1 MSVCTDVRALLETYD
16 LNTTH
21 LVMKSGTLADG
32 KLQCDTNGVHIGD
45 ETPFGKIIALDFSI
59 ECERPITETPLKVK
73 VYDYV
78 TDDFI
83 EKTFEEQ
90 VKPIVLRYAP
100 LEVTECEEQV
110 RSQAG
115 RIYFSHRDIVD
126 ILEIEGNVVRIDKQ
140 MGYADGDF
148 REYVKVKYTYGGDFP
163 DVHRACVL
171 LTASFVLGFIGS
183 STGGGSLNVQGYGRN
198 YGARGKY
205 HDVRQEFDRNAYQL
219 LQKYVVGIV

>member
-1 MSVCTDVRALLETYD
+1 MIHNDVREFLEQYE

-21 LVMKSGTLADG
+21 LVIKNGTVEDG
-32 KLQCDTNGVHIGD
+32 KIFCDTNGVHVGD
-45 ETPFGKIIALDFSI
+45 DTNFGKITEIGLDFI
-59 ECERPITETPLKVK
+59 ACENPITGTLKVK

-78 TDDFI
+78 SDAFI
-83 EKTFEEQ
+83 DKTFEDQ

-100 LEVTECEEQV
+100 LDISECTEQV
-110 RSQAG
+110 RSQTG
-115 RIYFSHRDIVD
+115 RIYFSHRGIID
-126 ILEIEGNVVRIDKQ
+126 ILEIEGNITHIDKQ
-140 MGYADGDF
+140 MGYADGNF
-148 REYVKVKYTYGGDFP
+148 REYVKVRYTYGGQFADI
-163 DVHRACVL
+163 HRACVL

-205 HDVRQEFDRNAYQL
+205 HDIRQEFDRNAYQI

>member
-1 MSVCTDVRALLETYD
+1 MHDEVRELLEQYE

-21 LVMKSGTLADG
+21 LIVKSGTIEDG
-32 KLQCDTNGVHIGD
+32 KIFCDTNGVHVGD
-45 ETPFGKIIALDFSI
+45 DTNFGKIIEIGFDFI
-59 ECERPITETPLKVK
+59 VCENPITDTLKVK

-78 TDDFI
+78 SDAFI
-83 EKTFEEQ
+83 DKTFEEQ

-115 RIYFSHRDIVD
+115 RIYFSHRGIID
-126 ILEIEGNVVRIDKQ
+126 ILEIEGGVTHVDKL

-148 REYVKVKYTYGGDFP
+148 REYVKVRYTYGGEFA

-205 HDVRQEFDRNAYQL
+205 HDIRQELDRNAYQL

>member
-1 MSVCTDVRALLETYD
+1 MHAEVRELLEQYE

-21 LVMKSGTLADG
+21 LVVKSGTVTDG
-32 KLQCDTNGVHIGD
+32 KLECDPNGVHVGD
-45 ETPFGKIIALDFSI
+45 LTQYGKIVEIGLDTI
-59 ECERPITETPLKVK
+59 ECEEPIIESPLKVK

-78 TDDFI
+78 SDAFI
-83 EKTFEEQ
+83 DKTFEEQ

-115 RIYFSHRDIVD
+115 RIYFSHRGIKE
-126 ILEIEGNVVRIDKQ
+126 ILEIEGSIIRIDKQ

-148 REYVKVKYTYGGDFP
+148 REYVKVKYTYGGEFA

-205 HDVRQEFDRNAYQL
+205 HDIRQEFDRNAYQL
-219 LQKYVVGIV
+219 LQRYVVGII

>member
-1 MSVCTDVRALLETYD
+1 MYAEVRELLEQYE

-21 LVMKSGTLADG
+21 LVVKSGIVTDG
-32 KLQCDTNGVHIGD
+32 KLECDPNGVHVGD
-45 ETPFGKIIALDFSI
+45 LTQYGKIVEIGLDTIRCENPII
-59 ECERPITETPLKVK
+59 ESPLKVK

-78 TDDFI
+78 SDAFI
-83 EKTFEEQ
+83 DKTFEEQ

-115 RIYFSHRDIVD
+115 RIYFSHRGIIDV
-126 ILEIEGNVVRIDKQ
+126 LEIEGSIIRIDKQ

-148 REYVKVKYTYGGDFP
+148 REYVKVKYTYGGQFA

-205 HDVRQEFDRNAYQL
+205 HDIRQELDRNAYQL

>member
-1 MSVCTDVRALLETYD
+1 MHDEVRELLEQYE

-21 LVMKSGTLADG
+21 LVVKSGTIEDG
-32 KLQCDTNGVHIGD
+32 KIFCDTNSVHIGD
-45 ETPFGKIIALDFSI
+45 DTNFGKIIEIGFDFI
-59 ECERPITETPLKVK
+59 VCENPITDTLKVK

-78 TDDFI
+78 SDAFI
-83 EKTFEEQ
+83 DKTFEEQ

-115 RIYFSHRDIVD
+115 RIYFSHRGIID
-126 ILEIEGNVVRIDKQ
+126 ILEIEGGVTHIDKQ

-148 REYVKVKYTYGGDFP
+148 REYVKVKYTYGGEFA

-171 LTASFVLGFIGS
+171 LTASFILGFIGS

-205 HDVRQEFDRNAYQL
+205 HDIRQELDRNAYQL

>member
-1 MSVCTDVRALLETYD
+1 MMHDDVRELLEQYE

-21 LVMKSGTLADG
+21 LVVKRGTIEDG
-32 KLQCDTNGVHIGD
+32 KIFCDTNGVHVGD
-45 ETPFGKIIALDFSI
+45 NTNFGKITEIGLDYIS
-59 ECERPITETPLKVK
+59 CENPITDILKVK

-78 TDDFI
+78 SDAFI
-83 EKTFEEQ
+83 DKTFEDQ

-100 LEVTECEEQV
+100 LDVSECTEQV
-110 RSQAG
+110 RSQAD
-115 RIYFSHRDIVD
+115 RVYFSHRGIID
-126 ILEIEGNVVRIDKQ
+126 ILEIEGNIIHIDKQ

-148 REYVKVKYTYGGDFP
+148 REYVKVRYTYGGKFA

-205 HDVRQEFDRNAYQL
+205 HDVRQEFDRNAYQI

>member
-1 MSVCTDVRALLETYD
+1 MYVEVRELLEQYE

-21 LVMKSGTLADG
+21 LVVKRGTVEDG
-32 KLQCDTNGVHIGD
+32 KIFCDTNGVHVGD
-45 ETPFGKIIALDFSI
+45 NTNFGKITEIGLDFI
-59 ECERPITETPLKVK
+59 ACENPITDTLKVK

-78 TDDFI
+78 SDAFI
-83 EKTFEEQ
+83 DKTFEEQ

-100 LEVTECEEQV
+100 LEETECTEQV

-115 RIYFSHRDIVD
+115 RIYLSHRDIHD
-126 ILEIEGNVVRIDKQ
+126 ILEIEGGINRIDRQ
-140 MGYADGDF
+140 LGVIDGDF
-148 REYVKVKYTYGGDFP
+148 REYVKVRYTYGGNYA

-205 HDVRQEFDRNAYQL
+205 HDVRQEFDRNAYQI
-219 LQKYVVGIV
+219 LQKYVVGIL

>member
-1 MSVCTDVRALLETYD
+1 MHDEVRELLEQYE

-21 LVMKSGTLADG
+21 LVVKSGTIEDG
-32 KLQCDTNGVHIGD
+32 KIFCDTNGVHIGD
-45 ETPFGKIIALDFSI
+45 DTNFGKITEIGFDFVV
-59 ECERPITETPLKVK
+59 CENPITDTLKVK

-78 TDDFI
+78 SDAFI
-83 EKTFEEQ
+83 DKTFEEQ

-100 LEVTECEEQV
+100 LEITECEEQV

-115 RIYFSHRDIVD
+115 RIYFSHRGIID
-126 ILEIEGNVVRIDKQ
+126 ILEIEGGVTHIDKL

-148 REYVKVKYTYGGDFP
+148 REYVKVKYTYGGEFA

-205 HDVRQEFDRNAYQL
+205 HDIRQELDRNAYQL

>member
-1 MSVCTDVRALLETYD
+1 MHDDVRELLEQYE

-21 LVMKSGTLADG
+21 LVVKRGTVEDG
-32 KLQCDTNGVHIGD
+32 KIFCDTNGVHVGD
-45 ETPFGKIIALDFSI
+45 ETNFGKITEIGLDFI
-59 ECERPITETPLKVK
+59 ACENPITDTLKVK

-78 TDDFI
+78 SDAFI
-83 EKTFEEQ
+83 DKTFEEQ

-115 RIYFSHRDIVD
+115 RIYFSHRGIVD
-126 ILEIEGNVVRIDKQ
+126 ILEIEGSIIRIDKQ

-148 REYVKVKYTYGGDFP
+148 REYVKVRYTYGGEFA

-205 HDVRQEFDRNAYQL
+205 NDIRQEFDRNAYQL

>member
-1 MSVCTDVRALLETYD
+1 MHDEVRELLEQYE

-21 LVMKSGTLADG
+21 LVVKRGTGEDG
-32 KLQCDTNGVHIGD
+32 KIFCDTNGVHVGD
-45 ETPFGKIIALDFSI
+45 DTNFGKITEIGFDFIA
-59 ECERPITETPLKVK
+59 CENPITDTLKVK

-78 TDDFI
+78 SDAFI
-83 EKTFEEQ
+83 DKTFEEQ

-115 RIYFSHRDIVD
+115 RIYFSHRGIID
-126 ILEIEGNVVRIDKQ
+126 ILEIEGGVTHIDKL

-148 REYVKVKYTYGGDFP
+148 REYVKVKYTYGGEFA

-205 HDVRQEFDRNAYQL
+205 HDIRQELDRNAYQL

>member
-1 MSVCTDVRALLETYD
+1 MYDEVRELLEQYE

-21 LVMKSGTLADG
+21 LVVKRGTVEDG
-32 KLQCDTNGVHIGD
+32 KIFCDTNGVHVGD
-45 ETPFGKIIALDFSI
+45 DTNFGKITEIGFDFI
-59 ECERPITETPLKVK
+59 VCENPITDTLKVK

-78 TDDFI
+78 SDVFI
-83 EKTFEEQ
+83 DKTFEEQ

-115 RIYFSHRDIVD
+115 RVYFSHRGILD
-126 ILEIEGNVVRIDKQ
+126 ILEIEGGVTHVDKL

-148 REYVKVKYTYGGDFP
+148 REYVKVKYTYGGEFA

-205 HDVRQEFDRNAYQL
+205 HDIRQELDRNAYQL

>member
-1 MSVCTDVRALLETYD
+1 MYAEVRELLEQYE

-21 LVMKSGTLADG
+21 LVVKTGTVEDG
-32 KLQCDTNGVHIGD
+32 KIFCDTNGVHVGD
-45 ETPFGKIIALDFSI
+45 DTNFGKITEIGLDFI
-59 ECERPITETPLKVK
+59 ACENPITDTLKVK

-78 TDDFI
+78 SDAFI
-83 EKTFEEQ
+83 DKTFEEQ

-115 RIYFSHRDIVD
+115 RIYFSHRGIVD
-126 ILEIEGNVVRIDKQ
+126 ILEIEGSIVRIDKQ

-148 REYVKVKYTYGGDFP
+148 REYVKVRYTYGGEFA

-205 HDVRQEFDRNAYQL
+205 HDIRQEFDRNAYQL

>member
-1 MSVCTDVRALLETYD
+1 MHDEVRELLEQYE

-21 LVMKSGTLADG
+21 LVIKRGTIEDG
-32 KLQCDTNGVHIGD
+32 KIFCDTNGVHVGD
-45 ETPFGKIIALDFSI
+45 DTNFGKITEIGFDFIA
-59 ECERPITETPLKVK
+59 CENPITDTLKVK

-78 TDDFI
+78 SDAFI
-83 EKTFEEQ
+83 DKTFEEQ

-115 RIYFSHRDIVD
+115 RIYLSHRDIHD
-126 ILEIEGNVVRIDKQ
+126 ILEIEGGIAHIDRQ
-140 MGYADGDF
+140 LGIIDGDF
-148 REYVKVKYTYGGDFP
+148 REYVKVRYTYGGQYA

-205 HDVRQEFDRNAYQL
+205 HDIRQELDRNAYQL

>member
-1 MSVCTDVRALLETYD
+1 MMHDDVRELLEQYE
-16 LNTTH
+16 LNTHH
-21 LVMKSGTLADG
+21 LVVKKGVISDG
-32 KLQCDTNGVHIGD
+32 KIKCDTNGVHVGD
-45 ETPFGKIIALDFSI
+45 DTNFGKITEIGFDSI
-59 ECERPITETPLKVK
+59 TCERPITDTLKVK

-78 TDDFI
+78 SDAFI
-83 EKTFEEQ
+83 DKTFEDQ

-100 LEVTECEEQV
+100 LDVSECIEQV

-115 RIYFSHRDIVD
+115 RVYFSHRGIIDV
-126 ILEIEGNVVRIDKQ
+126 LEIEGSIIHIDKQ

-148 REYVKVKYTYGGDFP
+148 REYVKVRYTYGGQFA

-198 YGARGKY
+198 YGTRGKY
-205 HDVRQEFDRNAYQL
+205 HDVRQEFDRNAYQI

>member
-1 MSVCTDVRALLETYD
+1 MHDEVRELLEQYE

-21 LVMKSGTLADG
+21 LVVKSGTVEDG
-32 KLQCDTNGVHIGD
+32 KIFCDTNGVHVGD
-45 ETPFGKIIALDFSI
+45 DTNFGKITEIGFDFI
-59 ECERPITETPLKVK
+59 VCENPITDTLKVK
-73 VYDYV
+73 VYDYIS
-78 TDDFI
+78 DAFI
-83 EKTFEEQ
+83 DKTFEEQ

-100 LEVTECEEQV
+100 LDICECEEQV

-115 RIYFSHRDIVD
+115 RIYFSHRGIID
-126 ILEIEGNVVRIDKQ
+126 ILEIEGSVTHIDKL

-148 REYVKVKYTYGGDFP
+148 REYVKVKYTYGGEFA

-205 HDVRQEFDRNAYQL
+205 HDIRQELDRNAYQL

>member
-1 MSVCTDVRALLETYD
+1 MMHDDVRELLEQYE

-21 LVMKSGTLADG
+21 LVVKSGAIEDG
-32 KLQCDTNGVHIGD
+32 KIFCDTNGVHVGD
-45 ETPFGKIIALDFSI
+45 DTNFGKITEIGFDFIA
-59 ECERPITETPLKVK
+59 CENPITDTLKVK

-78 TDDFI
+78 SDAFI
-83 EKTFEEQ
+83 NKTFEEQ

-100 LEVTECEEQV
+100 LDVSECTEQV
-110 RSQAG
+110 RSQSG
-115 RIYFSHRDIVD
+115 RVYFSHRGIID
-126 ILEIEGNVVRIDKQ
+126 ILEIEGSIVHIDKQ

-148 REYVKVKYTYGGDFP
+148 RQYVKVHYTYGGEFA

-205 HDVRQEFDRNAYQL
+205 HDIRQEFDRNAYQI

>member
-1 MSVCTDVRALLETYD
+1 MMHDDVRELLEQYE

-21 LVMKSGTLADG
+21 LVVKRGTVEDG
-32 KLQCDTNGVHIGD
+32 KIFCDVNGVHIGD
-45 ETPFGKIIALDFSI
+45 DTNFGKITEIGLDFLV
-59 ECERPITETPLKVK
+59 CENPITDTLKVK

-78 TDDFI
+78 SDAFI
-83 EKTFEEQ
+83 DKTFEDQ

-100 LEVTECEEQV
+100 LDVTDCVEQV

-115 RIYFSHRDIVD
+115 RVYFSHRDIIDV
-126 ILEIEGNVVRIDKQ
+126 LEIEGSITHINKQ
-140 MGYADGDF
+140 MGYADGNF
-148 REYVKVKYTYGGDFP
+148 REYVKVHYTYGGKFA

-183 STGGGSLNVQGYGRN
+183 STGGGGLNVQGYGRN

-205 HDVRQEFDRNAYQL
+205 HDIRQEFDRNAYQI

>member
-1 MSVCTDVRALLETYD
+1 MHVEVRELLEQYE

-21 LVMKSGTLADG
+21 LVVKRGTVEDG
-32 KLQCDTNGVHIGD
+32 KIFCDTNGVHVGD
-45 ETPFGKIIALDFSI
+45 DTNFGKITEIGLDFI
-59 ECERPITETPLKVK
+59 ACENPITDTLKVK
-73 VYDYV
+73 IYDYV
-78 TDDFI
+78 SDAFI
-83 EKTFEEQ
+83 DKTYEEQ

-100 LEVTECEEQV
+100 LEESECTEQV

-115 RIYFSHRDIVD
+115 RIYLSHRDIHD
-126 ILEIEGNVVRIDKQ
+126 ILEIEGGINRIDRQ
-140 MGYADGDF
+140 LGVIDGDF
-148 REYVKVKYTYGGDFP
+148 REYVKVRYTYGGNYA

-205 HDVRQEFDRNAYQL
+205 HDVRQEFDRNAYQI
-219 LQKYVVGIV
+219 LQKYVVGII

>member
-1 MSVCTDVRALLETYD
+1 MIHNDVREFLEQYE

-21 LVMKSGTLADG
+21 LVVKNGTVEDG
-32 KLQCDTNGVHIGD
+32 KIFCDTNGVHVGD
-45 ETPFGKIIALDFSI
+45 DTNFGKITEIGLNFI
-59 ECERPITETPLKVK
+59 VCENPITDTLKVK

-78 TDDFI
+78 SDAFI
-83 EKTFEEQ
+83 DKTFEDQ

-100 LEVTECEEQV
+100 LDISECTEQV

-115 RIYFSHRDIVD
+115 RIYFSHRGIID
-126 ILEIEGNVVRIDKQ
+126 ILEIEGNITHIDKQ
-140 MGYADGDF
+140 MGYADGNF
-148 REYVKVKYTYGGDFP
+148 REYVKVRYTYGGQFADI
-163 DVHRACVL
+163 HRACVL

-205 HDVRQEFDRNAYQL
+205 HDIRQEFDRNAYQI

>member
-1 MSVCTDVRALLETYD
+1 MHAEVRELLEQYE
-16 LNTTH
+16 LNTH
-21 LVMKSGTLADG
+21 HIVVKRGTISEGILT
-32 KLQCDTNGVHIGD
+32 CDTNGVHVGD
-45 ETPFGKIIALDFSI
+45 ETNFGKITVIGFDTI
-59 ECERPITETPLKVK
+59 ECENPITDDLKVK

-78 TDDFI
+78 SDAFI
-83 EKTFEEQ
+83 DKTFEDQ

-100 LEVTECEEQV
+100 LELSECTEQV

-115 RIYFSHRDIVD
+115 RIYLSHRDIHD
-126 ILEIEGNVVRIDKQ
+126 ILEIEGGIAHIDKQ
-140 MGYADGDF
+140 LGVIDGDF
-148 REYVKVKYTYGGDFP
+148 REYVKVRYTYGGQYA

-205 HDVRQEFDRNAYQL
+205 HDIRQEFDRNAYQI

>member
-1 MSVCTDVRALLETYD
+1 MHDEVRELLERYE

-21 LVMKSGTLADG
+21 LVVKRGTVEDG
-32 KLQCDTNGVHIGD
+32 KIFCDTNGVHVGD
-45 ETPFGKIIALDFSI
+45 DTNFGKITEIGFDFIA
-59 ECERPITETPLKVK
+59 CENPITDTLKVK

-78 TDDFI
+78 SDAFI
-83 EKTFEEQ
+83 DKTFEEQ

-100 LEVTECEEQV
+100 LEITECEEQV
-110 RSQAG
+110 RSHAG
-115 RIYFSHRDIVD
+115 RIYFSHRGIVD
-126 ILEIEGNVVRIDKQ
+126 ILEIEGNIIHINKQ
-140 MGYADGDF
+140 LGYADGDF
-148 REYVKVKYTYGGDFP
+148 REYVKVKYTYGGESA

-205 HDVRQEFDRNAYQL
+205 HDIRQEFDRNAYQL

>member
-1 MSVCTDVRALLETYD
+1 MHDEVRELLEQYE

-21 LVMKSGTLADG
+21 LVVKRGTVEDG
-32 KLQCDTNGVHIGD
+32 KIFCDTNGVHIGD
-45 ETPFGKIIALDFSI
+45 DTNFGKITEIGFDFI
-59 ECERPITETPLKVK
+59 VCENPITDTLKVK

-78 TDDFI
+78 SDAFI
-83 EKTFEEQ
+83 DKTFEEQ

-115 RIYFSHRDIVD
+115 RIYFSHRGIID
-126 ILEIEGNVVRIDKQ
+126 ILEIEGGVTHIDKL

-148 REYVKVKYTYGGDFP
+148 REHVKVKYTYGGEFA

-171 LTASFVLGFIGS
+171 LTASFILGFIGS

-205 HDVRQEFDRNAYQL
+205 HDIRQELDRNAYQL

>member
-1 MSVCTDVRALLETYD
+1 MHDEVRELLEQYE

-21 LVMKSGTLADG
+21 LVVKSGTIEDG
-32 KLQCDTNGVHIGD
+32 KIFCDTNGVHVGD
-45 ETPFGKIIALDFSI
+45 DTNFGKITEIGFDFI
-59 ECERPITETPLKVK
+59 VCENPITDTLKVK

-78 TDDFI
+78 SDAFI
-83 EKTFEEQ
+83 DKTFEEQ

-115 RIYFSHRDIVD
+115 RIYFSHRGIID
-126 ILEIEGNVVRIDKQ
+126 ILEIEGGVTHIDKL

-148 REYVKVKYTYGGDFP
+148 REYVKVKYTYGGEFA

-205 HDVRQEFDRNAYQL
+205 HDIRQELDRNAYQL

>member
-1 MSVCTDVRALLETYD
+1 MHDDVRELLEQYE

-21 LVMKSGTLADG
+21 LVVKSGTIEDG
-32 KLQCDTNGVHIGD
+32 KIFCDTNSVHVGD
-45 ETPFGKIIALDFSI
+45 DTNFGKITEIGLDFI
-59 ECERPITETPLKVK
+59 ACENPITDTLKVK

-78 TDDFI
+78 SDAFI
-83 EKTFEEQ
+83 DKTFEEQ

-100 LEVTECEEQV
+100 LDITECTEQV
-110 RSQAG
+110 RSQSG
-115 RIYFSHRDIVD
+115 RVYFSHRGIID
-126 ILEIEGNVVRIDKQ
+126 ILEIEGSIARINKQ

-148 REYVKVKYTYGGDFP
+148 REYVKVRYTYGGEFV

-205 HDVRQEFDRNAYQL
+205 HDIRQEFDRNAYQL

>member
-1 MSVCTDVRALLETYD
+1 MHAEVRELLEQYE
-16 LNTTH
+16 LNNTH
-21 LVMKSGTLADG
+21 LVVKSGTVADG
-32 KLQCDTNGVHIGD
+32 KLVCDPNGIHVGD
-45 ETPFGKIIALDFSI
+45 NTQYGKITDIDFDVITCEDPI
-59 ECERPITETPLKVK
+59 EASPLKVQ

-78 TDDFI
+78 TDAFI
-83 EKTFEEQ
+83 DKTFEKQ

-115 RIYFSHRDIVD
+115 RIYFSHRGIVD
-126 ILEIEGNVVRIDKQ
+126 ILEIEGNIIRIDKE

-148 REYVKVKYTYGGDFP
+148 REYVKVKYTYGGEFA

>member
-1 MSVCTDVRALLETYD
+1 MHDEVRELLEQYD

-21 LVMKSGTLADG
+21 LVLKRGTVADG
-32 KLQCDTNGVHIGD
+32 KMYTDTNGVHVGD
-45 ETPFGKIIALDFSI
+45 DTNFGKITEIGVDFIA
-59 ECERPITETPLKVK
+59 CEQEITGDLKVK

-78 TDDFI
+78 SDAFI
-83 EKTFEEQ
+83 DRTYEEQ

-100 LEVTECEEQV
+100 IGETECTEQV

-115 RIYFSHRDIVD
+115 RIYLSHRDIQE
-126 ILEIEGNVVRIDKQ
+126 ILEIEGSISRIDRKL
-140 MGYADGDF
+140 GIVDGDF
-148 REYVKVKYTYGGDFP
+148 RQYVKVRYIYGSDFA

-183 STGGGSLNVQGYGRN
+183 STGGGSLNVQGYGRS

-205 HDVRQEFDRNAYQL
+205 HDIRQEMDRYAYQI
-219 LQKYVVGIV
+219 LQRHVVGIV

>member
-1 MSVCTDVRALLETYD
+1 MHDEVRELLEQYE

-21 LVMKSGTLADG
+21 LVVKSGTVEDG
-32 KLQCDTNGVHIGD
+32 KIFCDTNGVHVGD
-45 ETPFGKIIALDFSI
+45 DTNFGKIIEIGFDFI
-59 ECERPITETPLKVK
+59 VCENPITDTLKVK

-78 TDDFI
+78 SDAFI
-83 EKTFEEQ
+83 DKTFEEQ

-100 LEVTECEEQV
+100 LEITECEEQV

-115 RIYFSHRDIVD
+115 RVYFSHRGIID
-126 ILEIEGNVVRIDKQ
+126 ILEIEGSTTHVDKL

-148 REYVKVKYTYGGDFP
+148 REYVKVKYTYGGEFA

-205 HDVRQEFDRNAYQL
+205 HDIRQELDRNAYQL

>member
-1 MSVCTDVRALLETYD
+1 MMHDEVREFLEQYE

-21 LVMKSGTLADG
+21 LVIKRGTVEDG
-32 KLQCDTNGVHIGD
+32 KIFCNTNGVHVGD
-45 ETPFGKIIALDFSI
+45 DTNFGKITEIGLDFI
-59 ECERPITETPLKVK
+59 ACENPITDTLKVK

-78 TDDFI
+78 SDTFI
-83 EKTFEEQ
+83 DKTFEEQ

-100 LEVTECEEQV
+100 LDICECTERV

-115 RIYFSHRDIVD
+115 RVYFSHRGIID
-126 ILEIEGNVVRIDKQ
+126 ILEIEGSTTHIDKQ

-148 REYVKVKYTYGGDFP
+148 REYVKVRYTYGGQFA

-205 HDVRQEFDRNAYQL
+205 HDIRQELDRNAYQI

>member
-1 MSVCTDVRALLETYD
+1 MHDEVRELLEQYE

-21 LVMKSGTLADG
+21 LVVKSGTVEDG
-32 KLQCDTNGVHIGD
+32 KIFCDTNGVHVGD
-45 ETPFGKIIALDFSI
+45 DTNFGKIIEIGFDFI
-59 ECERPITETPLKVK
+59 VCENPITDTLKVK

-78 TDDFI
+78 SDAFI
-83 EKTFEEQ
+83 DKTFEEQ

-115 RIYFSHRDIVD
+115 RVYFSHRGIVD
-126 ILEIEGNVVRIDKQ
+126 ILEIEGSITHIDKL

-148 REYVKVKYTYGGDFP
+148 REYVKVKYTYGGEFA

-183 STGGGSLNVQGYGRN
+183 STGGGSLNVQGYGIN

-205 HDVRQEFDRNAYQL
+205 HDIRQELDRNAYQL

>member
-1 MSVCTDVRALLETYD
+1 MYTEVRELLEQYE

-21 LVMKSGTLADG
+21 LVVKTGTVEDG
-32 KLQCDTNGVHIGD
+32 KIFCDTNGVHVGD
-45 ETPFGKIIALDFSI
+45 DTNFGKITEIGLDFI
-59 ECERPITETPLKVK
+59 ACENPITDTLKVK

-78 TDDFI
+78 SDAFI
-83 EKTFEEQ
+83 DKTFEDQ

-115 RIYFSHRDIVD
+115 RIYFSHRGIVD
-126 ILEIEGNVVRIDKQ
+126 VLEIEGSIIRIDKQ

-148 REYVKVKYTYGGDFP
+148 REYVKVKYTYGGEFA

-171 LTASFVLGFIGS
+171 LTASFILGFIGS

-205 HDVRQEFDRNAYQL
+205 NDIRQEFDRNAYQL

>member
-1 MSVCTDVRALLETYD
+1 MHDEVRELLEQYE

-21 LVMKSGTLADG
+21 LVVKRGTVEDG
-32 KLQCDTNGVHIGD
+32 KIFCDTNGVHIGD
-45 ETPFGKIIALDFSI
+45 DTNFGKIIEIGFDFI
-59 ECERPITETPLKVK
+59 VCENPITDTLKVK

-78 TDDFI
+78 SDAFI
-83 EKTFEEQ
+83 DKTFEEQ

-115 RIYFSHRDIVD
+115 RIYFSHRGIID
-126 ILEIEGNVVRIDKQ
+126 ILEIEGGVTHIDKL

-148 REYVKVKYTYGGDFP
+148 REHVKVKYTYGGEFA

-171 LTASFVLGFIGS
+171 LTASFILGFIGS

-205 HDVRQEFDRNAYQL
+205 HDIRQELDRNAYQL

>member
-1 MSVCTDVRALLETYD
+1 MHDEVRELLEQYE

-21 LVMKSGTLADG
+21 LVVKSGTVEDG
-32 KLQCDTNGVHIGD
+32 KIFCDTNGVHVGD
-45 ETPFGKIIALDFSI
+45 DTNFGKITEIGFDFI
-59 ECERPITETPLKVK
+59 VCENPITDTLKVK

-78 TDDFI
+78 SDAFI
-83 EKTFEEQ
+83 DKTFEEQ

-115 RIYFSHRDIVD
+115 RVYFSHRGIVD
-126 ILEIEGNVVRIDKQ
+126 ILEIEGSTTHVDKL

-148 REYVKVKYTYGGDFP
+148 REYVKVKYTYGGEFA

-205 HDVRQEFDRNAYQL
+205 HDIRQELDRNAYQL

>member
-1 MSVCTDVRALLETYD
+1 MYAEVRELLEQYE

-21 LVMKSGTLADG
+21 LVVKRGTVEDG
-32 KLQCDTNGVHIGD
+32 KIFCDTNGVHVGD
-45 ETPFGKIIALDFSI
+45 DTNFGKITEIGFDFVA
-59 ECERPITETPLKVK
+59 CEEPITDTLKVK

-78 TDDFI
+78 SDAFI
-83 EKTFEEQ
+83 DKTFEEQ

-115 RIYFSHRDIVD
+115 RIYFSHRGIVD
-126 ILEIEGNVVRIDKQ
+126 ILEIEGSIIRIDKQ

-148 REYVKVKYTYGGDFP
+148 REYVKVKYTYGGQFA

-205 HDVRQEFDRNAYQL
+205 HDVRQELDRNAYQL